1 MAGRPKR
8 GVKGG
13 ESKVVRETKLGCPD
27 AEKVEKAP
35 EVSGR
40 GRRQASV
47 ATKSWASLIPRS
59 RSNSQGRVEQ
69 DVKSKSKGKTENATL
84 SNPAER
90 QMEKGKGKCSKDN
103 KTPTNSSAVKGGKGK
118 AKSVDTSL
126 STPTSSE
133 RANDGEEKKRR
144 GKLRC

>member
-1 MAGRPKR
+1 MAARPKR
-8 GVKGG
+8 GAKGG
-13 ESKVVRETKLGCPD
+13 ESSKVAKEKKLGCPD
-27 AEKVEKAP
+27 AGKVEEAP

-47 ATKSWASLIPRS
+47 AIKSWASLIPRS

-103 KTPTNSSAVKGGKGK
+103 KTP
-118 AKSVDTSL
+118 
-126 STPTSSE
+126 SE
-133 RANDGEEKKRR
+133 AGRIR
-144 GKLRC
+144 